1 MPTPP
6 VFLNLMLINNC
17 HLNYNLASLR
27 IITYG
32 TEPMPESLLIKLKSA
47 FPKVKLLQT
56 FGTSETGISQ
66 TVSKSSRSLLM
77 KLDDPN
83 IQYRVVDGELWL
95 KSETQI
101 KGYLNHSMDQFTS
114 DGWFMTGDLVE
125 KTEDGFLKV
134 IGRNSDIINVGG
146 EKVFPAEIESVLME
160 IPKIVDCLVIG
171 RPNAITGQAVC
182 AQVVLQEGIDKNGIK
197 REIRLHCRESV
208 KL

>member
-1 MPTPP
+1 
-6 VFLNLMLINNC
+6 
-17 HLNYNLASLR
+17 
-27 IITYG
+27 
-32 TEPMPESLLIKLKSA
+32 MPESLLHKLKSA

-66 TVSKSSRSLLM
+66 TVSKSSTSLLM

-101 KGYLNHSMDQFTS
+101 KGYLNHSMDQFTN

-160 IPKIVDCLVIG
+160 IPNIVDCLVIG

-182 AQVVLQEGIDKNGIK
+182 AQVVIQEGIDKKVIK
-197 REIRLHCRESV
+197 REIRHYCRR
-208 KL
+208 KLLNYKVPQIVEIVEKINVGHRFKKLRQTSKQ